1 MGTSDNDT
9 LNQQRLRRRRVN
21 RMKKAIVIT
30 IAVWMLGSL
39 IAIVLLSVG
48 MISLQRQL
56 KNITTQLNAYEGMIP
71 IRFI

>member
-39 IAIVLLSVG
+39 IAIVL
-48 MISLQRQL
+48 
-56 KNITTQLNAYEGMIP
+56 
-71 IRFI
+71 

>member
-56 KNITTQLNAYEGMIP
+56 KNITTQLLMKG
-71 IRFI
+71 